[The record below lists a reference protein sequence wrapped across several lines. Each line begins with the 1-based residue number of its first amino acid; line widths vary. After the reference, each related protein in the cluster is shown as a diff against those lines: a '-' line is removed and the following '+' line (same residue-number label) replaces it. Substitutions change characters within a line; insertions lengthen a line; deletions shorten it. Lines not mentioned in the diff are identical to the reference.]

1 MSTRTA
7 AAAARAAT
15 IAAQAAQADA
25 ERRAR
30 RILGE
35 REEARTLVCALEV
48 TAGTHTT
55 PEEAAEARGWRSAT
69 PKK

>member
-1 MSTRTA
+1 MSTRSA

-48 TAGTHTT
+48 TAGTHAT
-55 PEEAAEARGWRSAT
+55 PEAAAEARGWRSAQSR
-69 PKK
+69 K

>member
-35 REEARTLVCALEV
+35 RDEARTLVCALDV
-48 TAGTHTT
+48 AAGTYLTT
-55 PEEAAEARGWRSAT
+55 AAASEARGWSTAQSR
-69 PKK
+69 K

>member
-1 MSTRTA
+1 MSTRT

-35 REEARTLVCALEV
+35 RDEARTLVCALDV
-48 TAGTHTT
+48 AAGTYATL
-55 PEEAAEARGWRSAT
+55 EAAAEARGWRSAQSR
-69 PKK
+69 K

>member
-15 IAAQAAQADA
+15 IVAQAAQADA

-35 REEARTLVCALEV
+35 RDEARTLVCALEV
-48 TAGTHTT
+48 NAGTYAT
-55 PEEAAEARGWRSAT
+55 PEAAAEARGWRSAQ
-69 PKK
+69 P